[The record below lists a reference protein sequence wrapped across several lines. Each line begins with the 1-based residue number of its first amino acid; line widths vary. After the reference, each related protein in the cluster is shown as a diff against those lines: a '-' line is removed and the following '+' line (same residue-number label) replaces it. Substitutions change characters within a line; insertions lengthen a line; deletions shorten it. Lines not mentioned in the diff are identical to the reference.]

1 MKRTAL
7 VLGLLLSI
15 SVVAFADEAPPRRNT
30 EPVNTRIQIY
40 VDPDV
45 KEATLEI
52 APRTLEELVEGGGA
66 VGLASS
72 LSRTQTLFGGLLLS
86 ASFIFGGVWLARK
99 KIRSAGA
106 FTAVLFA
113 AAAGTVLVTANVAPP
128 TYQKI
133 DSDMLSDKMKSD
145 KFARGQIKIKVGDD
159 DVAEGIKLVI
169 PMAKK
174 ENPNKK

>member
-1 MKRTAL
+1 MKRTAIAIC
-7 VLGLLLSI
+7 LLLTL
-15 SVVAFADEAPPRRNT
+15 SVAAFADEAPPRKAP
-30 EPVNTRIQIY
+30 EPIDTRIQIY
-40 VDPDV
+40 VDPEV

-52 APRTLEELVEGGGA
+52 APRTIEQLYLGEDA

-99 KIRSAGA
+99 KIRSAGTA
-106 FTAVLFA
+106 SAVLVA
-113 AAAGTVLVTANVAPP
+113 AVAGTVLVTANVAPP

-159 DVAEGIKLVI
+159 DVAEGIKLII